1 MVEFL
6 FSAIVKRTSMENILP
21 TLTLGKTEK
30 DKDLIEKAYFFA
42 QEKHGDQKRN
52 SGEPYFHH
60 VAMVA
65 KNCVDLGM
73 DTETIIGAL
82 LHDTLE
88 DTETT
93 EDEVRELFGEQVL
106 FLVKGV
112 TKLGKL
118 KYQGRERHV
127 ESLRKFFVAV
137 SEDLRVMI
145 IKLADRLHN
154 VQTLEHVPRPDKRA
168 RIALETIQVH
178 AALAGRLGMEKL
190 KGMLEDYSFPF
201 AFPKEYEKTKAVM
214 EELVPEATKSIDYAH
229 KEIEKTLHDF
239 ELHNMIVTSR
249 VKNTFSTYRKLEKYK
264 WNTEQ
269 IYDIVALRVLTHS
282 VSDCYQVLGLIHALW
297 KPIPK
302 RIKDYIALPKPNG
315 YQSLHT
321 TVITDHGIIEI
332 QIRTYDMH
340 NEAELGI
347 ASHFLYKEQDLS
359 KKPLRPKKLT
369 WIDELKEL
377 HNVVKNPSKFLEQL
391 RIDFFSDRIFVF
403 TPQGDVIDLPQDASP
418 IDFAYAVHTD
428 VGNFTSS
435 ARIGGKMAPL
445 GAKLQNGDIVEIIT
459 AKNAHPSS
467 KWLEY
472 AKTNFARKKIRHY
485 IEEHGGLIEKF
496 LVKE

>member
-1 MVEFL
+1 
-6 FSAIVKRTSMENILP
+6 MENLLP
-21 TLTLGKTEK
+21 ILTLGKTEK
-30 DKDLIEKAYFFA
+30 DKSLIEKAYFFA

-52 SGEPYFHH
+52 SGEPYFSH

-88 DTETT
+88 DTETS
-93 EDEVRELFGEQVL
+93 EDEVRQLFGDQVL

-154 VQTLEHVPRPDKRA
+154 VQTLEHVPRPDKRV

-178 AALAGRLGMEKL
+178 AALAERLGMEKL

-201 AFPKEYEKTKAVM
+201 AYPKEYEKTKAVM
-214 EELVPEATKSIDYAH
+214 AEIVPEATKSIDYAH

-239 ELHNMIVTSR
+239 ELHNMTVTSR
-249 VKNTFSTYRKLEKYK
+249 VKNTYSTYKKLEKYK

-269 IYDIVALRVLTHS
+269 IYDIVALRVLTNS

-302 RIKDYIALPKPNG
+302 RIKDFIALPKPNG

-321 TVITDHGIIEI
+321 TVITEHGIIEI
-332 QIRTYDMH
+332 QIRTHDMH
-340 NEAELGI
+340 RESEMGVA
-347 ASHFLYKEQDLS
+347 AHFLYKEEDRAG
-359 KKPLRPKKLT
+359 KPLRPRKLT

-391 RIDFFSDRIFVF
+391 RVDFFSDRIFVF
-403 TPQGDVIDLPQDASP
+403 TPQGDVIDLPEGASP
-418 IDFAYAVHTD
+418 LDFAFAVHTD
-428 VGNFTSS
+428 IGNFTSS

-445 GAKLQNGDIVEIIT
+445 GAKLQNGDIVEILT
-459 AKNAHPSS
+459 NKNAHPSS

-472 AKTNFARKKIRHY
+472 AKTSFARKKIRQY
-485 IEEHGGLIEKF
+485 IEVHGGLIEKF
-496 LVKE
+496 WVKE

>member
-1 MVEFL
+1 
-6 FSAIVKRTSMENILP
+6 MEHILDI
-21 TLTLGKTEK
+21 LIDGKEEK
-30 DKDLIEKAYFFA
+30 DKDLISKAFFFA
-42 QEKHGDQKRN
+42 REKHGDQKRN
-52 SGEPYFHH
+52 SGEPYFSH

-93 EDEVRELFGEQVL
+93 DDEVRELFGEQVL

-118 KYQGRERHV
+118 KYKGHERHV
-127 ESLRKFFVAV
+127 ESLRKFFVAM
-137 SEDLRVMI
+137 SEDLRVII

-154 VQTLEHVPRPDKRA
+154 VQTLEHVRPDKQE

-190 KGMLEDYSFPF
+190 KGLLEDYSFPY
-201 AFPKEYEKTKAVM
+201 AYPKEYEKTKKVM
-214 EELVPEATKSIDYAH
+214 EEIVPEATEVIEHAH
-229 KEIEKTLHDF
+229 KEIEHMISDF
-239 ELHNMIVTSR
+239 SLTGMLVSSR
-249 VKNTFSTYRKLEKYK
+249 IKHTYSTYRKLEKYK
-264 WNTEQ
+264 WNIEQ
-269 IYDIVALRVLTHS
+269 IYDIVALRVLTTS
-282 VSDCYQVLGLIHALW
+282 VTDCYHVLGLIHALW

-321 TVITDHGIIEI
+321 TVITERGIVEI
-332 QIRTYDMH
+332 QIRTYEMH
-340 NEAELGI
+340 EESEMGI
-347 ASHFLYKEQDLS
+347 ASHFLYKEHSTQKHLTRS
-359 KKPLRPKKLT
+359 KKLS

-391 RIDFFSDRIFVF
+391 RVDFFSDRIFVF
-403 TPQGDVIDLPQDASP
+403 TPKGDVIDLPQDASP

-445 GAKLQNGDIVEIIT
+445 GVKLQNGDIVEIIT
-459 AKNAHPSS
+459 SKSAHPSS

-472 AKTNFARKKIRHY
+472 AKTSFARKKIRQY
-485 IEEHGGLIEKF
+485 IEVHGGLIEKF
-496 LVKE
+496 WVKE